1 VVGDAIE
8 QGGGHFGVAK
18 NRDPFG
24 KRQIRGDDQRGLFV
38 RLSLRCLLIRPQSDS
53 SKDHCSRCGV
63 LSERD
68 GPGCLDSFPRT
79 ISGVLPGLVSL
90 PYRAWD
96 GGRA

>member
-1 VVGDAIE
+1 MTGRQSKRGFASRPGDAESWIKAPDMPI
-8 QGGGHFGVAK
+8 GIPAK
-18 NRDPFG
+18 ADAFTARLTIDVMPDL
-24 KRQIRGDDQRGLFV
+24 RGR
-38 RLSLRCLLIRPQSDS
+38 
-53 SKDHCSRCGV
+53 
-63 LSERD
+63 RD